1 MLGGT
6 LSTRTEIAGGSLPSD
21 PVLISPRISRLYP
34 SVPRE
39 HPRMSRFSSFS
50 LTLSLPLSVAFLSQL
65 LRETYFS
72 LYNFTF
78 RARCSSVSRVFREP
92 GRKFPREEAQDYFSS
107 AVPSAPSPLFCACSP
122 LSAPRSETSASF
134 PSASAKPSWSGVLHF
149 LPASLINSRA
159 HNYVCNLQMSVR
171 EMIGFH
177 QFV

>member
-107 AVPSAPSPLFCACSP
+107 AVPSAPSPLFARAPPSP
-122 LSAPRSETSASF
+122 RPDLKLLRLSRQLPRSLLGQVFSTF
-134 PSASAKPSWSGVLHF
+134 YR
-149 LPASLINSRA
+149 RA
-159 HNYVCNLQMSVR
+159 LSIHEHIIMSV
-171 EMIGFH
+171 IYK
-177 QFV
+177 